1 MGTMTEASS
10 ILQQDSGAATTR
22 AEWTDAERAEATARV
37 AAYFRSL
44 GVRDALRITTAADD
58 VINQVAQDHPTAHG
72 RDLAAA
78 AMDEARKAVRG
89 WLIRLVEAGLLP
101 EPTPRT
107 SGLIVWRLRPALHRY
122 PEAFLQHEGLP
133 AGFIAAVQP
142 PTPEIL
148 PQTLPGQM
156 DSQPI
161 EFRAVRLP
169 RRFFHPIRALNDLT
183 HDLVLSVVGGR

>member
-10 ILQQDSGAATTR
+10 NVHSSFDPAATV
-22 AEWTDAERAEATARV
+22 AEWTDAERIEATARV

-44 GVRDALRITTAADD
+44 GVRDVSRITAAADE
-58 VINQVAQDHPTAHG
+58 VIGQVAQDHPTAHG

-78 AMDEARKAVRG
+78 AMDEARKAVRD

-107 SGLIVWRLRPALHRY
+107 SGLIVWRLRPALKRH
-122 PEAFLQHEGLP
+122 PEAFLQHEGLA
-133 AGFIAAVQP
+133 AGFIAAVQS

-169 RRFFHPIRALNDLT
+169 RRLFHPIRTLNDLT